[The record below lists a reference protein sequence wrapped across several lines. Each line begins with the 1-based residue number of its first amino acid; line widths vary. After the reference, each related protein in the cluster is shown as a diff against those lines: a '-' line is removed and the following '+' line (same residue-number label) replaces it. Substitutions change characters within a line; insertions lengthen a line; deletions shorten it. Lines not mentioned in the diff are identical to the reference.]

1 MNLLWRSDM
10 TIRMKAR
17 TMALGCGALLLLA
30 VGVHAAAGTSRAAAQ
45 PTDIRRINI
54 EATGKGFAPDT
65 VRLPVGA
72 PADLVFTRTT
82 TSGCMAQVHIPDLGI
97 GKTALVLGEPVVIRV
112 TPEKAGSYEFRCGMD
127 MHRGV
132 IIVAPQR

>member
-1 MNLLWRSDM
+1 MNLLRRSDM
-10 TIRMKAR
+10 TIRMKSR
-17 TMALGCGALLLLA
+17 TLALGCGALLLLA
-30 VGVHAAAGTSRAAAQ
+30 MGAHAASASRAGAPPA
-45 PTDIRRINI
+45 DVRRVSI

-82 TSGCMAQVHIPDLGI
+82 SSGCMAQVHIPDLGI
-97 GKTALVLGEPVVIRV
+97 GKTALTLNEPVVIRV

>member
-1 MNLLWRSDM
+1 M
-10 TIRMKAR
+10 TLRTTSR
-17 TMALGCGALLLLA
+17 TMALGFGALLLLA
-30 VGVHAAAGTSRAAAQ
+30 VGAHAAAGASRAGAQ
-45 PTDIRRINI
+45 PTDVRRVSI

-97 GKTALVLGEPVVIRV
+97 GKTALALGEPVVVRV

-132 IIVAPQR
+132 IIVAPRR

>member
-1 MNLLWRSDM
+1 M
-10 TIRMKAR
+10 TLRMTSR
-17 TMALGCGALLLLA
+17 TMALGFGALLLLA
-30 VGVHAAAGTSRAAAQ
+30 VGAHAASASRAGAP
-45 PTDIRRINI
+45 PTDVRRVSI

-82 TSGCMAQVHIPDLGI
+82 SSGCMAQVHIPDLGI
-97 GKTALVLGEPVVIRV
+97 AKTALTLNEPVAIRV
-112 TPEKAGSYEFRCGMD
+112 MPEKPGAYEFRCGMD

>member
-1 MNLLWRSDM
+1 M
-10 TIRMKAR
+10 TIRMKSR
-17 TMALGCGALLLLA
+17 TMALNFGALLLLA
-30 VGVHAAAGTSRAAAQ
+30 VAAHAAAGSSRAVGQ
-45 PTDIRRINI
+45 PTDIRRVSI

-82 TSGCMAQVHIPDLGI
+82 SSGCMAQVHIPDLGI
-97 GKTALVLGEPVVIRV
+97 GKTALTLNEPVVIRV
-112 TPEKAGSYEFRCGMD
+112 TPAKPGAYEFRCGMD
-127 MHRGV
+127 MRRGV

>member
-1 MNLLWRSDM
+1 MNLMRRSDM
-10 TIRMKAR
+10 MIRMKSR

-30 VGVHAAAGTSRAAAQ
+30 VAAHAAATSRAGAQ
-45 PTDIRRINI
+45 TTDIPRVSI
-54 EATGKGFAPDT
+54 EATGNGFAPDT

-82 TSGCMAQVHIPDLGI
+82 TSGCMAQVHIPDFGI
-97 GKTALVLGEPVVIRV
+97 GRTALALGEPVVIRV

-132 IIVAPQR
+132 IIVAPRR

>member
-1 MNLLWRSDM
+1 M
-10 TIRMKAR
+10 TIWMKSR
-17 TMALGCGALLLLA
+17 TMALVCGALLLLA
-30 VGVHAAAGTSRAAAQ
+30 VGAHAAGTSRAGA
-45 PTDIRRINI
+45 PTADIRRVSI

-82 TSGCMAQVHIPDLGI
+82 SSGCMAQVHIPDLGI

-112 TPEKAGSYEFRCGMD
+112 MPERAGSYEFRCGMD